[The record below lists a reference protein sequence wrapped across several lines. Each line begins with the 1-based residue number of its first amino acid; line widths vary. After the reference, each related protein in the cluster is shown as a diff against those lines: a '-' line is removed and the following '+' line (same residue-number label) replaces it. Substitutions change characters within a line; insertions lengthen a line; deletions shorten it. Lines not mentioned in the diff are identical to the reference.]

1 MGTTEALS
9 FRTSP
14 AGIRFQR
21 NQTIALIGGVVVGS
35 AVYSMWPSAERMDP
49 IIPVIMIATLLLFLF
64 PAAPKTCS
72 MEAVVESEHIRLRRD
87 GMSRRIPVAALRQ
100 IKITRSAKGTH
111 RHIRIWDDNNDAV
124 LLLDPENG
132 AALERWAG
140 ELAQSH
146 GVSVTMTHSTLMGYA
161 ECFAFGAGVLMVN
174 ALGWITAIFTA

>member
-1 MGTTEALS
+1 METPVTET

-21 NQTIALIGGVVVGS
+21 NQTIALIGGVIAGS
-35 AVYSMWPSAERMDP
+35 GIYALWPGTNLLDP
-49 IIPVIMIATLLLFLF
+49 TIPLWMIAFLGLSEF
-64 PAAPKTCS
+64 FGAPQKK

-100 IKITRSAKGTH
+100 IKITRSARGTH

-132 AALERWAG
+132 AALERWAR
-140 ELAQSH
+140 ELARSH

-161 ECFAFGAGVLMVN
+161 MWLAFGAGVLMVN
-174 ALGWITAIFTA
+174 AVGWITAIFTA